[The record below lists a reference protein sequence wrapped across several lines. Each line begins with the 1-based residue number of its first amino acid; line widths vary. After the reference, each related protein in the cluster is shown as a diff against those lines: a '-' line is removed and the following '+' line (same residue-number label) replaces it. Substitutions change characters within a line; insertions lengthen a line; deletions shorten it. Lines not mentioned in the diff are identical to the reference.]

1 MQEKIKIRK
10 GKQFLIILIAFLVL
24 GISFKVM
31 VLVEGLTEIRP
42 VNAIPPVAGLLCGP
56 IGGGA
61 CALGNLLADMAGTF
75 SLSSVLGVIAN
86 FLAAYLPYRL
96 WYLFS
101 KESPNLHC
109 KKNILL
115 YCLICFVTAMTAA
128 WILAFG
134 LYIFWHIWLEE
145 IYIYVFLNNFGFSLG
160 LGMPILIILTSDSV
174 NVVCCDPPASGRLCK
189 SSAKRNIVCGGYLL
203 LMLLI
208 LTGVFLHCNPADN
221 SWMKWISWLAGLGL
235 CCQMI

>member
-1 MQEKIKIRK
+1 MKKKHFVESIYRKKTIEKLKK
-10 GKQFLIILIAFLVL
+10 KN
-24 GISFKVM
+24 SY
-31 VLVEGLTEIRP
+31 
-42 VNAIPPVAGLLCGP
+42 
-56 IGGGA
+56 
-61 CALGNLLADMAGTF
+61 LGNNM
-75 SLSSVLGVIAN
+75 GVD
-86 FLAAYLPYRL
+86 
-96 WYLFS
+96 
-101 KESPNLHC
+101 
-109 KKNILL
+109 
-115 YCLICFVTAMTAA
+115 
-128 WILAFG
+128 
-134 LYIFWHIWLEE
+134 
-145 IYIYVFLNNFGFSLG
+145 IYVFLNNFGFSLG